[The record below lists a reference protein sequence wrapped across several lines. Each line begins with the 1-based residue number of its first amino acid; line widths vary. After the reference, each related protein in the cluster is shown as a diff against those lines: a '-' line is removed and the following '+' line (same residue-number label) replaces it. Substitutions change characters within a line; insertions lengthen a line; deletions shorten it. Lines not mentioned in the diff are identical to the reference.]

1 MEPPGR
7 SGDWL
12 APPPSPP
19 RAHAPGRHDERGV
32 GTSIWPPAGTYTWP
46 SAGTFPWPWT
56 VRAPLSPSWIAT
68 RSAPSARAP
77 GEGSYSI
84 YKHIWPSR
92 ARDLIAGDCVAAPST
107 STYELISGW

>member
-1 MEPPGR
+1 MMSIRSLADFNGAPGR

-56 VRAPLSPSWIAT
+56 ACAAHADRFDGSEWRDVGPLDDAAGAELDD
-68 RSAPSARAP
+68 R
-77 GEGSYSI
+77 
-84 YKHIWPSR
+84 R
-92 ARDLIAGDCVAAPST
+92 ARWATALAGK
-107 STYELISGW
+107 

>member
-7 SGDWL
+7 CGDWL

-19 RAHAPGRHDERGV
+19 RAHAPGRHDERGM

-56 VRAPLSPSWIAT
+56 AALGVTVRAL
-68 RSAPSARAP
+68 R
-77 GEGSYSI
+77 G
-84 YKHIWPSR
+84 
-92 ARDLIAGDCVAAPST
+92 T
-107 STYELISGW
+107 STFLHIRRVDRRSCNAILTSLLPVVPERPPDLRKQT